1 MEGEQSTQH
10 TEADENEGEENLLDV
25 NGDVMLGGNLR
36 DNHRVG
42 SAIEVDTENT
52 EDEQGRTS
60 HEHQRQ
66 FHGRILLV
74 ARTPHADEQVHGNEG
89 HLIEHE
95 HGEHI
100 HGDEEAE
107 HTRGKQG
114 EPKEILLRERLQL
127 PGGKRSREYDDA
139 RKQQHHNGD
148 SIHAHGIFDIQRLE
162 PVYGIGEQHLGIVAG
177 RTLLDEIDGKPDGQ
191 GKQTGR
197 TRHHHATHLT
207 EIACQPK
214 AEQHQ
219 DGEYYE

>member
-10 TEADENEGEENLLDV
+10 TKTDENEGEEYLLDV
-25 NGDVMLGGNLR
+25 NGNVMLGGNFR

-42 SAIEVDTENT
+42 SAVEVDAENT

-74 ARTPHADEQVHGNEG
+74 ARTPNTNEQVHGNEG

-107 HTRGKQG
+107 HTCGKQG

-127 PGGKRSREYDDA
+127 P
-139 RKQQHHNGD
+139 
-148 SIHAHGIFDIQRLE
+148 
-162 PVYGIGEQHLGIVAG
+162 
-177 RTLLDEIDGKPDGQ
+177 
-191 GKQTGR
+191 
-197 TRHHHATHLT
+197 
-207 EIACQPK
+207 
-214 AEQHQ
+214 
-219 DGEYYE
+219 